1 MNVLVHKIAQCLN
14 PVGAVPAEAFATQAR
29 QVIAANLAAF
39 NVRYDQA
46 KDALVLHNND
56 LAVSLRNQQQLA
68 ATVRPRSAESL
79 ALGAARTHGR
89 SAESKA
95 LLA

>member
-1 MNVLVHKIAQCLN
+1 MRQVYSVIPMNVLVHKIAQCLN

-68 ATVRPRSAESL
+68 A
-79 ALGAARTHGR
+79 RTHGR